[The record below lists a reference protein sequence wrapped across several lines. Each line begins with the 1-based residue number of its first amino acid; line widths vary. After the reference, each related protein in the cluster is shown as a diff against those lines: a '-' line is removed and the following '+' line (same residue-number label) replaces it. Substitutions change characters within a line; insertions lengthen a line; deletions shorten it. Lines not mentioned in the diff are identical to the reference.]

1 VVTPAHPARAPRS
14 SGVTHRAAV
23 AVLAVTLAALASCG
37 PPAREARRVAA
48 PASGPTAAWDELP
61 PAARLAAMRASV
73 TQRMRALFVAEDPHR
88 YARFACATCH
98 GRDGPARGYRMP
110 NPDLLLEPTPWNT
123 GPSPDPAQAPS
134 ARDAFMARVVAP
146 EMGRLLGR
154 RDAAS
159 GCFACHTREE

>member
-1 VVTPAHPARAPRS
+1 MVTPAHPARAPGS

-37 PPAREARRVAA
+37 PPAREARRAA

-61 PAARLAAMRASV
+61 PTERLAAMRVSV
-73 TQRMRALFVAEDPHR
+73 TPRMRALFVAEDPHR
-88 YARFACATCH
+88 YARFACETCH
-98 GRDGPARGYRMP
+98 GRDGPARSYRMP

-123 GPSPDPAQAPS
+123 ASSPDPARAPS

-146 EMGRLLGR
+146 EMARLLGR
-154 RDAAS
+154 PEGAS
-159 GCFACHTREE
+159 GCFVCHTREE